1 MYLDGRKSGFAHL
14 IITPLI
20 IALSLLNILFC
31 EVRMPCYLDV
41 EPLTTHYDC
50 DYPTTDG
57 LPLSNIHQNPIH
69 KPKTLAN
76 MSECSISDTFVYAE
90 TYDANEQ
97 NEDRYVWRTN
107 VTIPI
112 QNQHLNGSE
121 NGGVTAL
128 AHIFAVMDGH
138 GGYDCAE
145 FVKNEVID
153 LTIEKLSEVVY
164 DEDGIHLVYEG
175 EKGCSSESGS
185 YSDSGSSRN
194 DEIVDSI
201 KAVLVDVYQI
211 LDDRW
216 FERISKLTFGK
227 KPQTVCQKNG
237 PWSVGC
243 SSLLS
248 VVLQL
253 SGNCEDEKDSWWLFT
268 AHCGDVRACLVD
280 LCTKCNGDLA
290 DEVFVELT
298 KDHTVKDKEEVSRIC
313 KRTSDP
319 NPIRKNS
326 AGSYCVA
333 GSLAPTR
340 AIGGKHYL

>member
-1 MYLDGRKSGFAHL
+1 
-14 IITPLI
+14 
-20 IALSLLNILFC
+20 
-31 EVRMPCYLDV
+31 
-41 EPLTTHYDC
+41 
-50 DYPTTDG
+50 
-57 LPLSNIHQNPIH
+57 
-69 KPKTLAN
+69 

-112 QNQHLNGSE
+112 QNQHFKRHE
-121 NGGVTAL
+121 GVTAL

-175 EKGCSSESGS
+175 EKGCSRDSGS
-185 YSDSGSSRN
+185 YSDSSRN
-194 DEIVDSI
+194 DGIVDSI

-253 SGNCEDEKDSWWLFT
+253 SGNCDDKKDSWWLFT

>member
-1 MYLDGRKSGFAHL
+1 
-14 IITPLI
+14 
-20 IALSLLNILFC
+20 
-31 EVRMPCYLDV
+31 
-41 EPLTTHYDC
+41 
-50 DYPTTDG
+50 
-57 LPLSNIHQNPIH
+57 
-69 KPKTLAN
+69 
-76 MSECSISDTFVYAE
+76 MSECSISDKFVYAE

-97 NEDRYVWRTN
+97 NEDRYVWRTD

-112 QNQHLNGSE
+112 QNKPFNIHGSCDNGE
-121 NGGVTAL
+121 GVTAL

-138 GGYDCAE
+138 GGDDCAE

-153 LTIEKLSEVVY
+153 LTIEKLSELVY

-175 EKGCSSESGS
+175 DKDRGCSSD
-185 YSDSGSSRN
+185 SDSN
-194 DEIVDSI
+194 DAIVDSI

-216 FERISKLTFGK
+216 FERISKSTSGK

-253 SGNCEDEKDSWWLFT
+253 SGNCDDKKDSWWLFT

-280 LCTKCNGDLA
+280 FCKKCNGDMI
-290 DEVFVELT
+290 DEVFVGLT

-313 KRTSDP
+313 ERTSDP

-333 GSLAPTR
+333 GSLTPTR